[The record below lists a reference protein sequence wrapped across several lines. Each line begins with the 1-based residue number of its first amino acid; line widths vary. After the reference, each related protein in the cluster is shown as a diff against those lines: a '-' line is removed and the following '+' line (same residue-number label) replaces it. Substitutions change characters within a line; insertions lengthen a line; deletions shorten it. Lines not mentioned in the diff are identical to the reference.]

1 MKEENELRKKYG
13 APNPFTVPEG
23 YFENLAGKVMEQLPE
38 KESQPQPEVTMWE
51 RVRPWVYMAA
61 MFCGLMFGVRVMV
74 NPSIRFPARTDIQR
88 LSPKFRTNILIPL
101 STRP

>member
-13 APNPFTVPEG
+13 APNPFSVPEG

-61 MFCGLMFGVRVMV
+61 MFWLDVRRTRHGESIQASGLQ
-74 NPSIRFPARTDIQR
+74 PERTYRDFLRNSGRIY
-88 LSPKFRTNILIPL
+88 
-101 STRP
+101 

>member
-38 KESQPQPEVTMWE
+38 KKAS
-51 RVRPWVYMAA
+51 
-61 MFCGLMFGVRVMV
+61 
-74 NPSIRFPARTDIQR
+74 
-88 LSPKFRTNILIPL
+88 LSPKLPCGNV
-101 STRP
+101 